1 MAIFNKKKKESVL
14 ISGATNGGGS
24 NQQQLVQQQQLNLS
38 AGAQGVNTS
47 PSLQQSGSF
56 SDRNKQSSP
65 NQQHQQRTLPQPQQQ
80 GRVPARNSPEVD
92 QTAPFQH
99 QQPTANIAPANAVL
113 YPWTQ
118 RHLTLLPSALLI
130 STDPSHP
137 SSTAPSRGPISLPP
151 FPRYGHSV
159 NPVASS
165 ATGDL
170 YIFGGLVSNA
180 VKNDLYILSCAPT
193 SINNGELTVGFVETK
208 GEVPG
213 PRVGHASVGVGN
225 VLIVWGG
232 DTKSRPDDQQDD
244 GLYLLNLSEFGTVL
258 IINGMLSDLLPWSHL
273 NQVQGNGQEFKR
285 WERTLKAA
293 MDMQQ
298 RWLDQSSTF
307 LVVNEMMVPF

>member
-14 ISGATNGGGS
+14 IPGATNGGGS
-24 NQQQLVQQQQLNLS
+24 NQQQLQQQQLNLS
-38 AGAQGVNTS
+38 AGAQGVNSS

-56 SDRNKQSSP
+56 SDRNNNSSP
-65 NQQHQQRTLPQPQQQ
+65 NQQQQQRTQPQPQQQ
-80 GRVPARNSPEVD
+80 ARVPAGSPEVD

-99 QQPTANIAPANAVL
+99 KQPPTNIAPANTVL

-130 STDPSHP
+130 SPDPSHP
-137 SSTAPSRGPISLPP
+137 SSTAPSRGPILLPP

-193 SINNGELTVGFVETK
+193 SSNNGELTVGFVETK

-232 DTKSRPDDQQDD
+232 DTKSRPEDQQDD
-244 GLYLLNLSEFGTVL
+244 GLYLLNLSEFGNVL
-258 IINGMLSDLLPWSHL
+258 VINGMLSDLLSFPRECRYK
-273 NQVQGNGQEFKR
+273 G
-285 WERTLKAA
+285 
-293 MDMQQ
+293 MDK
-298 RWLDQSSTF
+298 SS
-307 LVVNEMMVPF
+307 NDGREP